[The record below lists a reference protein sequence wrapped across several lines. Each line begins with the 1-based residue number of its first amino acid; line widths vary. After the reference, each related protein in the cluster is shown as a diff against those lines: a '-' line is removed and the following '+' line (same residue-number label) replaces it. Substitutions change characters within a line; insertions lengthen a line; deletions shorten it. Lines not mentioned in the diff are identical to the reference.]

1 MAFQPRFGI
10 QPCLSVGIFY
20 SGLYLLENIISFS
33 KPHYYIMFPRTCKAF
48 YEKNIKKFAKYL
60 DFIWFN
66 THYSLVN
73 DYKVNKMFIVFNL
86 KFLCYSILFTFD
98 VCSIREDVDIFI
110 SLKSC
115 NFFQILLKD
124 WFPYIFPLY
133 WIKRR
138 IVCQKQITKSIQTLQ
153 VV

>member
-1 MAFQPRFGI
+1 MFVNY
-10 QPCLSVGIFY
+10 SVY
-20 SGLYLLENIISFS
+20 V
-33 KPHYYIMFPRTCKAF
+33 
-48 YEKNIKKFAKYL
+48 KNINKY
-60 DFIWFN
+60 F
-66 THYSLVN
+66 LVN

-124 WFPYIFPLY
+124 
-133 WIKRR
+133 
-138 IVCQKQITKSIQTLQ
+138 
-153 VV
+153 

>member
-1 MAFQPRFGI
+1 MVFQPRFGI

-73 DYKVNKMFIVFNL
+73 DYKVNKMFIGFNL
-86 KFLCYSILFTFD
+86 KFFMLFYTLYLQCLIYQRRCRHFYIIKIVQLFSD
-98 VCSIREDVDIFI
+98 SFKRLI
-110 SLKSC
+110 SLYFS
-115 NFFQILLKD
+115 FILD
-124 WFPYIFPLY
+124 
-133 WIKRR
+133 KRR
-138 IVCQKQITKSIQTLQ
+138 IICQKQITKLIQILQ

>member
-1 MAFQPRFGI
+1 MVFQPRFGI

-60 DFIWFN
+60 DFICFN
-66 THYSLVN
+66 TNYTLVN

-86 KFLCYSILFTFD
+86 KFFMLFYTIYLRCLIYQRRCRHFYIIKIVQLFSDTFN
-98 VCSIREDVDIFI
+98 RLI
-110 SLKSC
+110 SLYFS
-115 NFFQILLKD
+115 FILNK
-124 WFPYIFPLY
+124 
-133 WIKRR
+133 KENNM
-138 IVCQKQITKSIQTLQ
+138 S
-153 VV
+153 

>member
-33 KPHYYIMFPRTCKAF
+33 KLHYYIMFLRTCKAF

-60 DFIWFN
+60 DFIWSN
-66 THYSLVN
+66 TNYSLVN
-73 DYKVNKMFIVFNL
+73 DYKVNKMIIIFNF
-86 KFLCYSILFTFD
+86 KFLCHSILFTFG
-98 VCSIREDVDIFI
+98 VSSIREDVDIFI

-124 WFPYIFPLY
+124 WFHYLFPLY

-138 IVCQKQITKSIQTLQ
+138 IVCQKQITKSISILQ

>member
-1 MAFQPRFGI
+1 MVFQPRFGI

-33 KPHYYIMFPRTCKAF
+33 KLHYYIMFLRTCKAF

-60 DFIWFN
+60 DFIWFDTN
-66 THYSLVN
+66 YSLVN
-73 DYKVNKMFIVFNL
+73 YYKVNKMFIVFNL
-86 KFLCYSILFTFD
+86 KFFMYSILFTLG
-98 VCSIREDVDIFI
+98 VWSIREDVDIFI

-138 IVCQKQITKSIQTLQ
+138 IVCQKQITKLIQTLQ

>member
-1 MAFQPRFGI
+1 MVFQPRFGI

-33 KPHYYIMFPRTCKAF
+33 KLHYYIMFLRTCKAF

-60 DFIWFN
+60 DFIWFDTN
-66 THYSLVN
+66 YSLVN

-86 KFLCYSILFTFD
+86 KFFMYSILFTLG
-98 VCSIREDVDIFI
+98 VWSIREDVDIFI

-138 IVCQKQITKSIQTLQ
+138 IVCQKQITKLIQTLQ

>member
-1 MAFQPRFGI
+1 MVFQPRFGI

-33 KPHYYIMFPRTCKAF
+33 KLHYYIMFLRTCKAF

-60 DFIWFN
+60 DFVWFN
-66 THYSLVN
+66 THYSLAN

-86 KFLCYSILFTFD
+86 KFFMLFYTQYPRCLIYQKKCWNFYI
-98 VCSIREDVDIFI
+98 IRIVQLFSDSFKRLI
-110 SLKSC
+110 SLYFS
-115 NFFQILLKD
+115 FILD
-124 WFPYIFPLY
+124 
-133 WIKRR
+133 KRR
-138 IVCQKQITKSIQTLQ
+138 IICQKQITKLIQILQ